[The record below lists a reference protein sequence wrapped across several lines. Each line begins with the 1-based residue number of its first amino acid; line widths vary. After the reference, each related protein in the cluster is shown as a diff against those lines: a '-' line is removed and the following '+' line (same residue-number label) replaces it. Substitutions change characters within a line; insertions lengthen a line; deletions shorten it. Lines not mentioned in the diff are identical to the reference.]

1 MVMGIVTKILVL
13 NGIFQRWARDNTA
26 ATTWSCFHAT
36 RSARPGFKSWPGASP
51 QGDLRGGRSLCAY
64 CTNKERKHWA
74 HVGCKW
80 NVWLLYYVYICCCYC
95 TPIRHW
101 TLNMFSI
108 FLALSQKLYYIVAMS
123 PKIVACP
130 ALLTK
135 MLNLKAMQASTPG
148 LLGERTIVFSVS
160 LKGRPAA
167 YRNFCSASW
176 GRGRFSASR
185 AARSVLGNDDF
196 QKQHFIPL
204 AANVYKNIFQLFKG
218 TENLKNL

>member
-1 MVMGIVTKILVL
+1 MHTVQIKKENTGPMLAVSEIFDYCIMSIFVVATALQSDTEPLTCLV
-13 NGIFQRWARDNTA
+13 F
-26 ATTWSCFHAT
+26 
-36 RSARPGFKSWPGASP
+36 
-51 QGDLRGGRSLCAY
+51 
-64 CTNKERKHWA
+64 
-74 HVGCKW
+74 
-80 NVWLLYYVYICCCYC
+80 
-95 TPIRHW
+95 
-101 TLNMFSI
+101 

-123 PKIVACP
+123 LKIVACP

-196 QKQHFIPL
+196 QKQHFIPT